1 MDRKTEDILENKI
14 EILNLEDAVALL
26 GHQPSKLKAYLNINH
41 PELLPEEIDQ
51 LVSHAFKHLHN
62 RRIYDYSDFM
72 QSLAAPQITRSPKHT
87 AEAAASLEGFVHG
100 GDCVL
105 IKSDA
110 SSRRVKVSE
119 HGTFAA
125 RIPLIFGT
133 KNTLTIT
140 AVNHETKQIGPAE
153 EVTIYQTGEPD
164 DIDAL
169 VKLLDQM
176 GSDVLE
182 NIKSD
187 PGRHEYVVLQ
197 AEQVLIRKFSGSFA
211 KGKAYVENLIAEAK
225 SPAVRK
231 VLKAVLKRFIQID
244 AMVHP
249 NIKKGHP
256 LYFFQKYCV
265 AEIQHAIAEGKN
277 GIVLANDPG
286 LGKTRTALV
295 AVNGDPATIITPN
308 SVVTSWAEE
317 AQKALVDPDILV
329 LQDMH
334 SKDRKEQL
342 RTSNAR
348 HTVTNVE
355 FLRST
360 EGDERYDLLSNEDTI
375 VVQDEAHGLLN
386 LSTEQSKGARRL
398 SYKFLL
404 LLSATPAKDP
414 KTLRR
419 ILHLLEPGD
428 PRFVSDKAFM
438 QAFPGNDPQALKTL
452 SVLKQQY
459 MIRFTKEDVL
469 ETMDPRKPI
478 SQQQHCL
485 PRKEHI
491 PEDRMGRFTLT
502 ENQCEAIYELFLNF
516 PQWTEQYDRYVPK
529 DAIAR
534 EDQLRGNSN
543 ALVKTHALR
552 QTANNP
558 SYIGSTEPDPK
569 ATEMMK
575 TVVAMLA
582 EGRKIVIFC
591 QYNAQAEKYAQ
602 LLKAHCPSFYT
613 GLTSKQGNR
622 TGPDGKPLLYKK
634 NANGAW
640 VMDNRGLPQEDP
652 NGEPMSALDYERL
665 AFQNAPERRVMI
677 STYAAGSVGVTFTAG
692 KATIFDDL
700 PDDIVKEIQAEDRTH
715 RIDHEH
721 QTHHSVKYVRM
732 VSRYPQSFLERMK
745 NVWVRRKNDGT
756 YEEVTSRRKAEQ
768 ENLETAYDTFFA
780 QGTYDEVRLAELATQ
795 RTRFRLI
802 NDGIE
807 ESSELPEIKDLA

>member
-1 MDRKTEDILENKI
+1 VTIG
-14 EILNLEDAVALL
+14 A
-26 GHQPSKLKAYLNINH
+26 
-41 PELLPEEIDQ
+41 
-51 LVSHAFKHLHN
+51 
-62 RRIYDYSDFM
+62 
-72 QSLAAPQITRSPKHT
+72 
-87 AEAAASLEGFVHG
+87 
-100 GDCVL
+100 
-105 IKSDA
+105 
-110 SSRRVKVSE
+110 
-119 HGTFAA
+119 
-125 RIPLIFGT
+125 
-133 KNTLTIT
+133 KNTLRIT
-140 AVNHETKQIGPAE
+140 PVNHEHKQIGPST
-153 EVTIYQTGEPD
+153 EVEIFQTGEPD
-164 DIDAL
+164 DIEAL

-182 NIKSD
+182 NIKTD
-187 PGRHEYVVLQ
+187 PGRHEYVVRQ

-225 SPAVRK
+225 SSAVRK
-231 VLKAVLKRFIQID
+231 VLKAVLKRFIAID
-244 AMVHP
+244 NTVHS
-249 NIKKGHP
+249 NIKKNHP

-265 AEIQHAIAEGKN
+265 AEIQSAIAEGKN

-308 SVVTSWAEE
+308 SVVTSWEEE

-334 SKDRKEQL
+334 SKDRKELL
-342 RTSNAR
+342 RTSKAR

-360 EGDERYDLLSNEDTI
+360 EGDERYDLLSNKDTI

-419 ILHLLEPGD
+419 ILHLLEPAD
-428 PRFVSDKAFM
+428 PRFSSDKAFTT
-438 QAFPGNDPQALKTL
+438 AFPGNDPKALKTL

-478 SQQQHCL
+478 SQQKHCL

-491 PEDRMGRFTLT
+491 PEDQMGSFTLT
-502 ENQCEAIYELFLNF
+502 EDQCEAMYELLLNF
-516 PQWTEQYDRYVPK
+516 PEWTEKYDKYVPK

-543 ALVKTHALR
+543 SLVKTHALR

-558 SYIGSTEPDPK
+558 SYVGSKEADPK
-569 ATEMMK
+569 AAEMQR
-575 TVVAMLA
+575 TVDAMLA
-582 EGRKIVIFC
+582 EGRKVVIFC
-591 QYNAQAEKYAQ
+591 QYNAQAQKYAE
-602 LLKAHCPSFYT
+602 LLKAHCPSLYT

-634 NANGAW
+634 NTQGAW

-665 AFQNAPERRVMI
+665 SFQNAPERRVMI
-677 STYAAGSVGVTFTAG
+677 STYAAGAVGVTFTAG

-732 VSRYPQSFLERMK
+732 VSRYPQSFLEKMK
-745 NVWVRRKNDGT
+745 KVWVRQQSDGT
-756 YEEVTSRRKAEQ
+756 YEEVTNRKEAER
-768 ENLETAYDTFFA
+768 EELETAYETFFA
-780 QGTYDEVRLAELATQ
+780 QGTYDEVRLAGLATQ
-795 RTRFRLI
+795 RMRFRLI
-802 NDGIE
+802 NDGIADP
-807 ESSELPEIKDLA
+807 SELPEIKNLVA